1 MSAKP
6 QIIRLLTLGDSG
18 AGKSSLLLRYT
29 QNEFNV
35 EYMPT
40 IGIDFRLK
48 TVEVK
53 GKTVKVQVWD
63 TAGQERFRTITHN
76 YYRGAHGIA
85 LVYDITSKASFDNIR
100 KWIAD
105 VQSYAESHVNIVL
118 IGNKCDLQD
127 QRVIDTEQGRAV
139 AKEYDIDFYEAS
151 AKTDLNVREAFDG
164 LVNQVCERVI
174 AGNGKKT
181 TKVTSGAGGSTAG
194 SGEKRDSKSVDI
206 AGGGGGEKKKCC

>member
-1 MSAKP
+1 MANKP

-48 TVEVK
+48 TVDVK
-53 GKTVKVQVWD
+53 GKTIKVQVWD

-85 LVYDITSKASFDNIR
+85 LVYDVTNMQSFENIR
-100 KWIAD
+100 KWIQD
-105 VQSYAESHVNIVL
+105 VHTYAESSVNIVL
-118 IGNKCDLQD
+118 IGNKCDLSDKKVVDPSRGKALAQ
-127 QRVIDTEQGRAV
+127 
-139 AKEYDIDFYEAS
+139 EYGIEFYETS
-151 AKTDLNVREAFDG
+151 AKADINVQEAFTA
-164 LVNQVCERVI
+164 LVNQVCDRVM
-174 AGNGKKT
+174 GGGVKK
-181 TKVTSGAGGSTAG
+181 KEGGAAAAGGAASG
-194 SGEKRDSKSVDI
+194 SGSS
-206 AGGGGGEKKKCC
+206 AGGVVDVSPKQKSDKKCC